1 MGTKLTRQGSN
12 NKLNVDITYDIS
24 YMDSYFQLLFFNNI
38 IRDVQIFTDGL
49 QYARKKKHVYY

>member
-38 IRDVQIFTDGL
+38 IRDVQIFPDGL